1 MKMIADQKIYT
12 ENIKEKGIVDPIL
25 IFSSIFL

>member
-12 ENIKEKGIVDPIL
+12 ENIKDKRIVDPIL
-25 IFSSIFL
+25 NFSPVFL